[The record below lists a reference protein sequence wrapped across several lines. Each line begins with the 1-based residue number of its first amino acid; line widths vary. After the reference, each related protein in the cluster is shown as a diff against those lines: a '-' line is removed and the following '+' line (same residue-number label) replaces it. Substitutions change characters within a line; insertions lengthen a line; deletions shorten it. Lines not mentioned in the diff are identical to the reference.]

1 MKKFNDFQVHV
12 LETALQL
19 WSDEVKKD
27 IANAEEKGKNHIFA
41 PSFVDMTIAEIK
53 QVIAE
58 QNKRTKE
65 EETQSEEMF
74 YNALCNGLGY
84 IADYGLYLKKDSQYK
99 QAKETLENPC
109 YEDVLMAILKSGGT
123 LTMLDDEDEDAVYTI
138 SLKDVHDRIPNAPQ
152 WAISQMLNE
161 DDDATTADVILQIAF
176 LNEIVFG

>member
-27 IANAEEKGKNHIFA
+27 IANAEKKGKNHIFA
-41 PSFVDMTIAEIK
+41 PSYVDMTIADIK

-65 EETQSEEMF
+65 EEKQSEDMF

-84 IADYGLYLKKDSQYK
+84 IADYGLYLQKDSQYK
-99 QAKETLENPC
+99 KAKEGLENPC
-109 YEDVLMAILKSGGT
+109 YEDVLMAILRSGGT
-123 LTMLDDEDEDAVYTI
+123 LVMLDDEDDDARYEI
-138 SLKDVHDRIPNAPQ
+138 ALKDVHERVPNAPQ

-161 DDDATTADVILQIAF
+161 EDDAITADVILQIAF